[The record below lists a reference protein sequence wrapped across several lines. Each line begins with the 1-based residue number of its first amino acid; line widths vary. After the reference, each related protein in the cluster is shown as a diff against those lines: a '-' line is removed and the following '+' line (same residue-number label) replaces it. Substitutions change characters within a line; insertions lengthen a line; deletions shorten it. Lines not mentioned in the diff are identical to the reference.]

1 MFKKVFI
8 IFIFLFFSVNTAF
21 SAMSNADLIRSGIIK
36 YKNKNFAGCIS
47 TMKEAIKNDPS
58 NATAHYYVAI
68 AYARMGDKTEAIN
81 YYTKVVSLNSNVTLT
96 SYAKQGL
103 AAINDGY
110 KYSNQNVEVENFIKK
125 YPKDSINPNIRKNL
139 KIMELER
146 KKEEINKKVN
156 APVINVSKTE
166 EVEETDKDV
175 KKEEKKKDKENKT
188 DKTTDSEKTSFNG
201 QPTDAEI
208 AQAVRTFAALGI
220 NPMQMNA
227 MNGQMANINQYQ
239 TSQAAQDYAQLQM
252 MLGAQNNN
260 GFNNNNMM
268 NFLPYLMQQNGQ
280 NNQNL
285 SKDFIQTMM
294 MTQMM
299 PDFSFDT
306 SNK

>member
-1 MFKKVFI
+1 MFKKFFA
-8 IFIFLFFSVNTAF
+8 IFIFMFFSINTAF
-21 SAMSNADLIRSGIIK
+21 SAVSNTDLVRSGIVK

-47 TMKEAIKNDPS
+47 TMKDAIKNDPS
-58 NATAHYYVAI
+58 NVTAHYYLAI
-68 AYARMGDKTEAIN
+68 AYARMGNKTEAIN
-81 YYTKVVSLNSNVTLT
+81 YYTKVVNLNSNATLT

-110 KYSNQNVEVENFIKK
+110 KYSNQNAEAENFVKT
-125 YPKDSINPNIRKNL
+125 YPKESINPEIRKNL
-139 KIMELER
+139 KLLELER

-156 APVINVSKTE
+156 APAIVTQSKE
-166 EVEETDKDV
+166 EKVKEKDV
-175 KKEEKKKDKENKT
+175 KKEDKKTEET
-188 DKTTDSEKTSFNG
+188 DKTSFNG

-220 NPMQMNA
+220 NPMQMGGANA
-227 MNGQMANINQYQ
+227 QMNNMAQYQ
-239 TSQAAQDYAQLQM
+239 NSQAAQDYAQLQM
-252 MLGAQNNN
+252 MLGSQNNN

-280 NNQNL
+280 NNKNL
-285 SKDFIQTMM
+285 SQDFIQTMM

>member
-1 MFKKVFI
+1 MFKKIFA
-8 IFIFLFFSVNTAF
+8 IFIFMFFSINTVF
-21 SAMSNADLIRSGIIK
+21 SAVSNTDLVRSGIVK

-47 TMKEAIKNDPS
+47 TMKDAIKNDPS
-58 NATAHYYVAI
+58 NVTAHYYLAI
-68 AYARMGDKTEAIN
+68 AYARMGNKTEAIN
-81 YYTKVVSLNSNVTLT
+81 YYTKVVNLNSNATLT

-110 KYSNQNVEVENFIKK
+110 KYSNQNAEAENFVKT
-125 YPKDSINPNIRKNL
+125 YPKESINPEIRKNL
-139 KIMELER
+139 KLLELER

-156 APVINVSKTE
+156 APAIVTQSKE
-166 EVEETDKDV
+166 EKVKEKDV
-175 KKEEKKKDKENKT
+175 KKEDKKTEET
-188 DKTTDSEKTSFNG
+188 DKTSFNG

-220 NPMQMNA
+220 NPMQMGGANA
-227 MNGQMANINQYQ
+227 QMNSMAQYQ
-239 TSQAAQDYAQLQM
+239 NSQAAQDYAQLQM
-252 MLGAQNNN
+252 MLGSQNNN
-260 GFNNNNMM
+260 SFNNNNMM

-280 NNQNL
+280 NNKNL
-285 SKDFIQTMM
+285 SQDFIQTMM

>member
-1 MFKKVFI
+1 MFKKFFA
-8 IFIFLFFSVNTAF
+8 IFIFMFFSINTAF
-21 SAMSNADLIRSGIIK
+21 SAVSNTDLVRSGIVK

-47 TMKEAIKNDPS
+47 TMKDAIKNDPS
-58 NATAHYYVAI
+58 NVTAHYYLAI
-68 AYARMGDKTEAIN
+68 AYARMGNKTEAIN
-81 YYTKVVSLNSNVTLT
+81 YYTKVVNLNSNATLT

-110 KYSNQNVEVENFIKK
+110 KYSNQNAEAENFVKT
-125 YPKDSINPNIRKNL
+125 YPKESINPEIRKNL
-139 KIMELER
+139 KLLELER

-156 APVINVSKTE
+156 APAIVTQSKE
-166 EVEETDKDV
+166 EKVKEKDV
-175 KKEEKKKDKENKT
+175 KKEDKKTEET
-188 DKTTDSEKTSFNG
+188 DKTSFNG

-220 NPMQMNA
+220 NPMQMSGANA
-227 MNGQMANINQYQ
+227 QMNNMAQYQ
-239 TSQAAQDYAQLQM
+239 NSQAAQDYAQLQM
-252 MLGAQNNN
+252 MLGSQNNN

-280 NNQNL
+280 NNKNL
-285 SKDFIQTMM
+285 SQDFIQTMM

>member
-1 MFKKVFI
+1 MLKKFFAVY
-8 IFIFLFFSVNTAF
+8 IFLFFSMNVAF
-21 SAMSNADLIRSGIIK
+21 SAVSNADLIRSGIVK
-36 YKNKNFAGCIS
+36 YKKQNFAGCIS

-58 NATAHYYVAI
+58 NATAHYYAAI

-81 YYTKVVSLNSNVTLT
+81 YYTKVVALNSNATLT

-110 KYSNQNVEVENFIKK
+110 KYNDQNAEAENFIKNG
-125 YPKDSINPNIRKNL
+125 PKDGINTDIRKNL
-139 KIMELER
+139 KLMELER

-156 APVINVSKTE
+156 APVITVSKTE

-175 KKEEKKKDKENKT
+175 KKEEKKKDKDNKT

-220 NPMQMNA
+220 NPMQLNGMNA
-227 MNGQMANINQYQ
+227 QMNNMNQYQ
-239 TSQAAQDYAQLQM
+239 TTQAAQEYAQLQL
-252 MLGAQNNN
+252 MLGSQNNN

-268 NFLPYLMQQNGQ
+268 NYLPYLMQQNGH

>member
-1 MFKKVFI
+1 MFKKIFA
-8 IFIFLFFSVNTAF
+8 IFIFMFFSINTVF
-21 SAMSNADLIRSGIIK
+21 SAVSNTDLVRSGIVK

-47 TMKEAIKNDPS
+47 TMKDAIKNDPS
-58 NATAHYYVAI
+58 NVTAHYYLAI
-68 AYARMGDKTEAIN
+68 AYARMGNKTEAIN
-81 YYTKVVSLNSNVTLT
+81 YYTKVVNLNSNATLT

-110 KYSNQNVEVENFIKK
+110 KYSNQNAEAENFVKT
-125 YPKDSINPNIRKNL
+125 YPKESINPEIRKNL
-139 KIMELER
+139 KLLELER

-156 APVINVSKTE
+156 APVIVTQSKE
-166 EVEETDKDV
+166 EKVKEKDV
-175 KKEEKKKDKENKT
+175 KKEDKKTEET
-188 DKTTDSEKTSFNG
+188 DKTSFNG

-220 NPMQMNA
+220 NPMQMGGANA
-227 MNGQMANINQYQ
+227 QMNSMAQYQ
-239 TSQAAQDYAQLQM
+239 NSQAAQDYAQLQM
-252 MLGAQNNN
+252 MLGSQNNN
-260 GFNNNNMM
+260 SFNNNNMM

-280 NNQNL
+280 NNKNL
-285 SKDFIQTMM
+285 SQDFIQTMM